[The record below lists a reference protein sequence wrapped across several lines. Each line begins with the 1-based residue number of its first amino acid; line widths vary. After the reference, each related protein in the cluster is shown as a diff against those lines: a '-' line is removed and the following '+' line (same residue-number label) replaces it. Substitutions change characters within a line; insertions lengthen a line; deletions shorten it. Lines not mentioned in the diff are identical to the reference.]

1 MINSIRGGPYRPLAL
16 KLQIVAEYETAP
28 HGSKGA
34 VARAHNVSLRQIHRW
49 AYARDNGEFGPGPS
63 GRRELPRNM
72 TPKKQSAEIV
82 LLRKQ
87 LARAQAETEIARA
100 DQHILK
106 AAMQSLGKAHALL
119 EELSESADS
128 PEKPAESK
136 KQPSSTSSPTE

>member
-1 MINSIRGGPYRPLAL
+1 MVNSTRSGQYRPLAL
-16 KLQIVAEYETAP
+16 KLQILTEYENAP
-28 HGSKGA
+28 HGSKGL
-34 VARAHNVSLRQIHRW
+34 VAREHRVSLHQIYRW

-63 GRRELPRNM
+63 GRRVTPSAM
-72 TPKKQSAEIV
+72 TPKKQSAEIAA
-82 LLRKQ
+82 LRKQ

-128 PEKPAESK
+128 PEKPVQSK
-136 KQPSSTSSPTE
+136 KPSSSTSSPTE